1 MNRRHLLK
9 LAGTAAAVGATMAI
23 PASHKVFA
31 QAAAGPFTLPP
42 LGYAYDALE
51 PHIDKMTMEIHHT
64 RHHAAFLATINNA
77 AQTYR
82 ELTPANT
89 EKVLRGLADVPENLR
104 MGVRNTLGGYWNHVH
119 FWEIM
124 TPGGAKQPSGALA
137 TAINT
142 AFGDA
147 DKMRQQ
153 FNQAAVGRF
162 GSGWAWL
169 VVGRDGKLAIVS
181 TPNQDNPLMD
191 GVKGV
196 VMGIDVWEHAY
207 YLKYQNRRP
216 DYVTTWWNVVNWD
229 KAAANFAKASA

>member
-1 MNRRHLLK
+1 MNRRNLLK

-31 QAAAGPFTLPP
+31 QAATGPFTLPP

-89 EKVLRGLADVPENLR
+89 EKVLRGLSDVPENLR

-119 FWEIM
+119 FWDIM
-124 TPGGAKQPSGALA
+124 TPAAPSSPRAPSPP
-137 TAINT
+137 
-142 AFGDA
+142 
-147 DKMRQQ
+147 R
-153 FNQAAVGRF
+153 
-162 GSGWAWL
+162 
-169 VVGRDGKLAIVS
+169 S
-181 TPNQDNPLMD
+181 TPPSATPTSSASSSTRRRSAASDRAGP
-191 GVKGV
+191 GSWWAVTAS
-196 VMGIDVWEHAY
+196 WPSS
-207 YLKYQNRRP
+207 RRP
-216 DYVTTWWNVVNWD
+216 TRTIRSWT
-229 KAAANFAKASA
+229 ASRAWCSASTCGSTPIT